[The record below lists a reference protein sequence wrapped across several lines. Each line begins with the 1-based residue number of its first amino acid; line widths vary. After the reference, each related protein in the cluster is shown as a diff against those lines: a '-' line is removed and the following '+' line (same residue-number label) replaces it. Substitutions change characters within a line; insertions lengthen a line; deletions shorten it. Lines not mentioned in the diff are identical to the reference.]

1 MINQIVY
8 PPLTCTDRRSRN
20 NVIYARPVLLFR
32 PVHGE
37 GVTTDKM
44 AYSDGEI
51 VGIVIGSLFAAM
63 FGCLFLVGCISC
75 CCSCFTAFLRM
86 DGQKRDYSQVGA
98 RVIGVSVTRPVELDA

>member
-1 MINQIVY
+1 
-8 PPLTCTDRRSRN
+8 
-20 NVIYARPVLLFR
+20 
-32 PVHGE
+32 
-37 GVTTDKM
+37 M